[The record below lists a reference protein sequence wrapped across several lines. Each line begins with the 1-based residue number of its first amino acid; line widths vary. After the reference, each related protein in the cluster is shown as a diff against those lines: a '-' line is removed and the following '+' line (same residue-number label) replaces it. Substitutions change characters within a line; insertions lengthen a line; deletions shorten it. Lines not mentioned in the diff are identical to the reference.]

1 MSIKNI
7 PDTSFEVITFSELNL
22 QSSNDYFKIPKQNPK
37 QAANRKIPHS
47 KIKQIPPITNIFNY
61 STKSTR
67 NINTNINDITY
78 DIILIDSNDNDSLSF
93 LSSSQWMSILND
105 SSFMNMLKE
114 NNSLYKKYK
123 YSLKYGVPSQIRP
136 EFWKVK
142 CNIKCLK
149 SNFKSNFYTSLC
161 NSHEKHKNDK
171 DYITKDLQRTFFC
184 YCITGNINVK
194 CEFCI
199 ERRKTGQVKINTDD
213 YKLEK
218 LLLSYAAY
226 DKSIGYCQGMNF
238 IALRILNIIQSEE
251 DSFWLFFHI
260 MNNKDMRGLFLNE
273 TPKLILHINELK
285 FKIKTRLSKL
295 YSHFESEGF
304 LENDNILGVFSGFY
318 TTLFTYNVNYQL
330 SLRVWDLFMEFGEN
344 VISEVIIN
352 MLKLCLNEIMVM
364 KFDDLYK
371 FFRNDFVNVVSY
383 KYGVDRCI
391 PEVD

>member
-1 MSIKNI
+1 
-7 PDTSFEVITFSELNL
+7 
-22 QSSNDYFKIPKQNPK
+22 
-37 QAANRKIPHS
+37 
-47 KIKQIPPITNIFNY
+47 
-61 STKSTR
+61 
-67 NINTNINDITY
+67 
-78 DIILIDSNDNDSLSF
+78 
-93 LSSSQWMSILND
+93 
-105 SSFMNMLKE
+105 MNMLKE

-123 YSLKYGVPSQIRP
+123 YSLKNGVPSQIRP

-142 CNIKCLK
+142 CNIKSLK

-260 MNNKDMRGLFLNE
+260 MKNKDMRGLFLNE
-273 TPKLILHINELK
+273 TPKLILHINELT

-295 YSHFESEGF
+295 YTHFESEGF
-304 LENDNILGVFSGFY
+304 LEKILGVFSGFY

-364 KFDDLYK
+364 KFDDLFK